1 MRIRECREEDVP
13 LLDRHMPPPGD
24 GFAHAPRYARHCH
37 GSSTFLVAWHG
48 DRPVGSC
55 EIHWA
60 GCQAPEVTAVHPGC
74 PEVSGL
80 GVWPGTLRERGVGEA
95 LIGAAERLTVG
106 RARESIGVGVAKNNP
121 RGEALFKRLGYQ
133 PLTPYLDCWSYE
145 DSSGVAHRVA
155 DACLF
160 MVKSLGAG
168 AGAGAGA
175 DVGADAE
182 AGAHAARGPDGTA
195 RAAGAV

>member
-13 LLDRHMPPPGD
+13 LLDRHMPPPGE
-24 GFAHAPRYARHCH
+24 GFAHAPRYARHCD
-37 GSSTFLVAWHG
+37 GTSTFLVAWLG

-55 EIHWA
+55 EIRWE
-60 GCQAPEVTAVHPGC
+60 GCTAPEVTAVHPRC

-95 LIGAAERLTVG
+95 LIGTAERLALG
-106 RARESIGVGVAKNNP
+106 RDRDSIGLGVAKNNP
-121 RGEALFKRLGYQ
+121 RAEALYKRLGYH

-160 MVKSLGAG
+160 MVKGLDGTDGCAASASSVHEHGFRS
-168 AGAGAGA
+168 
-175 DVGADAE
+175 ADA
-182 AGAHAARGPDGTA
+182 
-195 RAAGAV
+195 